1 MKKGIIILVT
11 ITLLISSL
19 ALVLSNVNR
28 TISNGGQTYLDSSIN
43 SYSAHSNSFTSSS
56 SRINLMEFNT
66 YFSLIGEKGPTLA
79 YPIAEVYSTYN
90 SLLASTFLWN
100 MQSSDGSVIMT
111 FKNNILKVS
120 INLTNFKKIQNNIP
134 VDGYPGLMYG
144 RECWFPF
151 YGSTIQLP
159 QLTLP
164 QKLDSLPDF
173 YSEVIFKLYKVNGSI
188 DDFSYDIWLSQNPN
202 VTVLQYPCI
211 EVMIWMYHEENIS
224 SNPYFVKEGNVTV
237 TAIINGSMEN
247 VTFTVYVLPHTGS
260 SNGWVGVYYVSQ
272 QQLEGDIA
280 LPLSYLIKQSVYFA
294 SKIFPSLSPSQ
305 YYLNAIQVGMEFDN
319 DPQGNAN
326 LGYELYGWYLIFNST
341 AGS

>member
-19 ALVLSNVNR
+19 ALVLSNVNH
-28 TISNGGQTYLDSSIN
+28 SGKSYFSSSTN

-56 SRINLMEFNT
+56 IRINLMEFNT
-66 YFSLIGEKGPTLA
+66 SFSLIGEKGPTLA
-79 YPIAEVYSTYN
+79 YPIAEVYSTHN

-100 MQSSDGSVIMT
+100 IQSSDGVVNMT
-111 FKNNILKVS
+111 FKNGILKVS

-144 RECWFPF
+144 REGWFPF

-164 QKLDSLPDF
+164 QKLDSLPKF
-173 YSEVIFKLYKVNGSI
+173 YSEVDFKLYKVNGSI
-188 DDFSYDIWLSQNPN
+188 DDFSYDIWLTQDPN
-202 VTVLQYPCI
+202 VTVLQYPSI
-211 EVMIWMYHEENIS
+211 EVMVWMYHEENIS
-224 SNPYFVKEGNVTV
+224 SQYFVKVGNVTV

-247 VTFTVYVLPHTGS
+247 VIFDVYVLPHTGS
-260 SNGWVGVYYVSQ
+260 SDGWIGVYYVSQ
-272 QQLEGDIA
+272 EQLEGDIT

-305 YYLNAIQVGMEFDN
+305 YYLNAIQVGMEFNN